1 MFDVHVNFLAVFV
14 AALAT
19 FALGAL
25 WYSPALFG
33 KAWVRA
39 NGYTPEQLASLRKH
53 AGRAYGV
60 SFVCYLIMGTVL
72 STLFSFTGASG
83 AARGATLGAL
93 IWLGFVL
100 TVGLT
105 GQVFSGRTRAA
116 FAIDAAY
123 QLAYLALM
131 GVILGVWP

>member
-25 WYSPALFG
+25 WYSPVLFG
-33 KAWVRA
+33 GAWVRA
-39 NGYTPEQLASLRKH
+39 NGFTPEQLAAMRR
-53 AGRAYGV
+53 RAAPAYSV
-60 SFVCYLIMGTVL
+60 SFACYLLMATVL
-72 STLFSFTGASG
+72 SAFFSFTGASG
-83 AARGATLGAL
+83 PARGATLGAM

-105 GQVFSGRTRAA
+105 GQMFANRAMKA
-116 FAIDAAY
+116 FAIDAGY

-131 GVILGVWP
+131 GAILGAWP